1 MRRAPGQ
8 CGVNRWG
15 AKHPVLD
22 QCKLH
27 RVQHL
32 LQNTRYPPSYPTCT
46 DREGKRMDWG
56 RAPIYSGRIG
66 PGLAITLD
74 ASDTV
79 GMLELTQ
86 HV

>member
-1 MRRAPGQ
+1 
-8 CGVNRWG
+8 
-15 AKHPVLD
+15 
-22 QCKLH
+22 
-27 RVQHL
+27 
-32 LQNTRYPPSYPTCT
+32 
-46 DREGKRMDWG
+46 MDWG